1 MINRRPLLIAAVD
14 WSRAVLAQVFEISR
28 KDRNCG
34 VCSQRRRDGEYSD
47 EQVSL
52 ASKHPSS
59 ADTETIRV
67 LLKSAMV
74 HGYRYGEDGRR
85 EPGRKQEVWDGF
97 MELVN
102 QGGIEPVLYKARYD
116 GLDSV
121 GHALENVRMH
131 RTWGRAVVTIDGNT
145 AGERKA
151 RL

>member
-1 MINRRPLLIAAVD
+1 LVDRGPLLIAAVD

-28 KDRNCG
+28 KDRNCRI
-34 VCSQRRRDGEYSD
+34 CSQRRPDGEYSD

-52 ASKHPSS
+52 AFKHTFS
-59 ADTETIRV
+59 ADNEVIRV

-85 EPGRKQEVWDGF
+85 EPGRTQEVWDGF
-97 MELVN
+97 MKLVD
-102 QGGIEPVLYKARYD
+102 QGGIEPIMYKAKYD

-121 GHALENVRMH
+121 GRALEDVRMH
-131 RTWGRAVVTIDGNT
+131 RTWGRAVVTIDST